1 MSNKSITIQ
10 QSSKTPTPAVDKSTT
25 VQTVQP
31 AVTVIEPSIE
41 IAQPAVSITDN
52 KTGKSVTV
60 SSPVNQN
67 IIITS
72 TGLQGP
78 QGERGE
84 RGPEGGPSGSQGPAG
99 PSGSIG
105 PVGPSG
111 SIGPAGP
118 TGSIG
123 PAGPSGSIGPQG
135 EQGPSGSIGPAGPT
149 GSQGPQGEQG
159 PSGSQGIQ
167 GPTGPAGPSG
177 SALLAIRDEGIEL
190 TPTASAIDFVGDGVT
205 ATASASIVTVTI
217 NSTTFPFTGDAEITG
232 SLDIN
237 GTGGDI
243 FLIKSS
249 SFGVM
254 NVEET
259 GAVTLTNN
267 APTMFL
273 IRNTSFA
280 PILAVSQSGVVIFAT
295 QSAELTG
302 TAPNG
307 GLYFTS
313 SSLFVG
319 LD

>member
-1 MSNKSITIQ
+1 MSDKSITIQ
-10 QSSKTPTPAVDKSTT
+10 QSSKTPTPAVDRSTT

-41 IAQPAVSITDN
+41 ITQPAISITDN
-52 KTGKSVTV
+52 NTGKSVTV

-78 QGERGE
+78 QGERGPI
-84 RGPEGGPSGSQGPAG
+84 GPAGGPSGSQGPQGPSGSQGPPGATGPAG
-99 PSGSIG
+99 PSGSQG
-105 PVGPSG
+105 P
-111 SIGPAGP
+111 IGPAGP
-118 TGSIG
+118 TGSAQIT
-123 PAGPSGSIGPQG
+123 I
-135 EQGPSGSIGPAGPT
+135 
-149 GSQGPQGEQG
+149 
-159 PSGSQGIQ
+159 
-167 GPTGPAGPSG
+167 
-177 SALLAIRDEGIEL
+177 LDESIEL
-190 TPTASAIDFVGDGVT
+190 TPTASAIDFVGAGVT
-205 ATASASIVTVTI
+205 ATFASDTVTVNI
-217 NSTTFPFTGDAEITG
+217 PGAFPFTGDAEITG

-254 NVEET
+254 SIQET
-259 GAVTLTNN
+259 GAVTITNN

-280 PILAVSQSGVVIFAT
+280 PILAVSQSGVIIFAT
-295 QSAELTG
+295 QSMELTG

-313 SSLFVG
+313 TSLFIG

>member
-1 MSNKSITIQ
+1 MAKVRDTGIENKIDIITV
-10 QSSKTPTPAVDKSTT
+10 PVVDIDVTQESADVNVENQTT
-25 VQTVQP
+25 S
-31 AVTVIEPSIE
+31 VT
-41 IAQPAVSITDN
+41 ITDPS
-52 KTGKSVTV
+52 TGKSVNV
-60 SSPVNQN
+60 ASPVRQN
-67 IIITS
+67 IIVTAA
-72 TGLQGP
+72 GLQGP
-78 QGERGE
+78 RGADGA
-84 RGPEGGPSGSQGPAG
+84 RGPQGPAGGPSGSQGPPG
-99 PSGSIG
+99 PSGSI
-105 PVGPSG
+105 
-111 SIGPAGP
+111 GP

-123 PAGPSGSIGPQG
+123 PAGPT
-135 EQGPSGSIGPAGPT
+135 GSIGPAGPT

-190 TPTASAIDFVGDGVT
+190 TP
-205 ATASASIVTVTI
+205 TASASIVTVTI